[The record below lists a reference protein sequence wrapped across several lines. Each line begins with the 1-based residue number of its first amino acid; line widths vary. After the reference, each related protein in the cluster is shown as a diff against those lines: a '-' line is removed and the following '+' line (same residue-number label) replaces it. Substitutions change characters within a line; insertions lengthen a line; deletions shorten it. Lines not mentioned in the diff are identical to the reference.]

1 MKIDLKKYIIRFIN
15 GEKKH
20 FHRLEEYYN
29 SRKEFDSSDPY
40 EQYITILFKDGEP
53 DFEEFITVKR
63 KILRGLQ

>member
-1 MKIDLKKYIIRFIN
+1 MKTDLKKYIIKYIN
-15 GEKKH
+15 GEKKY

-40 EQYITILFKDGEP
+40 EHYITILFKDGEP
-53 DFEEFITVKR
+53 DFTEFITVKR